1 MSSINPTITTIKKP
15 TEKPS
20 SAIADAINSTTATNL
35 TKLQTTYQLVNTLP
49 SQTSQQQQQRISTT
63 APSTANKTQLIQR
76 IHSFQNTTQPITKT
90 IVSGATNQAAA
101 SSYKVLSQQ
110 LPAGAQ
116 TNTNPQPQLTA
127 IKSINPANKLNN
139 PIVITKTISSSNL
152 TSDERPKQIITT
164 VKNDSVTNR
173 PVITATAATTSA
185 SVAKPVSITPV
196 ATTAG
201 ANSNGSAS
209 SSAPIR
215 TTAMTATT
223 TNSNSDKAKFDLST
237 RGFISQANASNQAV
251 NSGVRLGAQA
261 QPLNK

>member
-15 TEKPS
+15 TEKPT
-20 SAIADAINSTTATNL
+20 SAIADAINSTSL

-49 SQTSQQQQQRISTT
+49 SQSQQQQRISTT
-63 APSTANKTQLIQR
+63 APSTANKTQVIQR

-101 SSYKVLSQQ
+101 SGYKVLSQQ

-116 TNTNPQPQLTA
+116 TSTNPQPQLTT
-127 IKSINPANKLNN
+127 IKSINPGSKLNN

-152 TSDERPKQIITT
+152 VADERPKQIITT
-164 VKNDSVTNR
+164 VRNDSVANR
-173 PVITATAATTSA
+173 PVITATAATTG
-185 SVAKPVSITPV
+185 AKPVSITPV

-201 ANSNGSAS
+201 ANSNGSAA

-215 TTAMTATT
+215 TTASAA
-223 TNSNSDKAKFDLST
+223 NSTGDNKANFE
-237 RGFISQANASNQAV
+237 RGFISAQANASNQAV
-251 NSGVRLGAQA
+251 NSGVRSGAQA